1 MAVRWKEK
9 VLCSNH
15 TEACIFDVP
24 NIHQQTQDQLLLT
37 RTVPGTNKREFQG
50 NFPFFFPR
58 KSYQSLLDLHQPEML
73 HYGVKYIQGYITYI
87 ITNCPIEQNKDLI

>member
-24 NIHQQTQDQLLLT
+24 NIHQQNQDQLLLT
-37 RTVPGTNKREFQG
+37 RTVPGTNKRE
-50 NFPFFFPR
+50 
-58 KSYQSLLDLHQPEML
+58 LLDLHQPEML
-73 HYGVKYIQGYITYI
+73 HYGVTYIQGYITYI